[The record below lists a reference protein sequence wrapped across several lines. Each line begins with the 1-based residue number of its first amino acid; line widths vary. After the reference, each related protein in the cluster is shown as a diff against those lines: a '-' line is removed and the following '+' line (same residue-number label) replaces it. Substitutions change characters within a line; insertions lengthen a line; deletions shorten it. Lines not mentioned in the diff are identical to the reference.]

1 MHPDYWHARWNEGRT
16 GFNQPGG
23 NPLLQRHWA
32 TLDLPADSQVF
43 VPLAGKSPDLLWLA
57 ARGHRV
63 LAVELSPLAI
73 EQFFAEH
80 GIEPEVTRSRHG
92 VHHRAGAIE
101 MICGDVFDLDRE
113 VLSGCTAFYDRA
125 ALIAL
130 PEPLRRRYADEVYAA
145 LPPHCRGLLV
155 SLEYP
160 AAELDG
166 PPFAVDEIEV
176 QRLFQRDWALE
187 VLERQDILAN
197 QPAFQAQGL
206 TSMLNIAYALQRR

>member
-16 GFNQPGG
+16 GFNQPDG

-32 TLDLPADSQVF
+32 ALDLPAGSQVF

-73 EQFFAEH
+73 AEFFA
-80 GIEPEVTRSRHG
+80 GTGTEPSVTRSRYG
-92 VHHRAGAIE
+92 THHRAGDIE
-101 MICGDVFDLDRE
+101 MICGDVFDLDRQA
-113 VLSGCTAFYDRA
+113 LSDCTAFYDRA

-130 PEPLRRRYADEVYAA
+130 PPPLRQRYVNEVYAA
-145 LPPHCRGLLV
+145 LPRACRGLLV

-160 AAELDG
+160 PQEMEG
-166 PPFAVDEIEV
+166 PPFAVDEAEIRKLYES
-176 QRLFQRDWALE
+176 DWSVE
-187 VLERQDILAN
+187 TLERQDILAN

-206 TSMLNIAYALQRR
+206 TTMNNVAYALQRS

>member
-1 MHPDYWHARWNEGRT
+1 MHPDYWLARWNEGRT

-92 VHHRAGAIE
+92 IHHRAGAIE

-113 VLSGCTAFYDRA
+113 VLSGCSAFYDRA

-130 PEPLRRRYADEVYAA
+130 PEPLRYVLILRQVE
-145 LPPHCRGLLV
+145 GL
-155 SLEYP
+155 SH
-160 AAELDG
+160 
-166 PPFAVDEIEV
+166 DEIAGILGISV
-176 QRLFQRDWALE
+176 ANSRTRLARALDN
-187 VLERQDILAN
+187 LRRA
-197 QPAFQAQGL
+197 L
-206 TSMLNIAYALQRR
+206 TTDPS

>member
-32 TLDLPADSQVF
+32 TLDLPAGSQVF

-92 VHHRAGAIE
+92 IHHRAGAIE

-113 VLSGCTAFYDRA
+113 VLSGCSAFYDRA

-130 PEPLRRRYADEVYAA
+130 PEPLRWNTRPPSSTALRSPSMKSKCSVCSSATGRSKGWSDRTSLPTSRR
-145 LPPHCRGLLV
+145 
-155 SLEYP
+155 S
-160 AAELDG
+160 
-166 PPFAVDEIEV
+166 
-176 QRLFQRDWALE
+176 
-187 VLERQDILAN
+187 
-197 QPAFQAQGL
+197 
-206 TSMLNIAYALQRR
+206 RRRV